1 MTAVEEII
9 PPIAPEIIAPPRSPR
24 ILERIYPISYVQSA
38 FFKNHTSLTSELAA
52 ILTYIVGVLIMISGP
67 SFAVIIAMLI
77 LILLSTKR
85 QINKFK
91 TYISQEEFSTTIK
104 FGVIALIV
112 LPLLPDHSY
121 SIQEIFSGLSGSQIT
136 LGHEILQMHFINPFK
151 IWFFVVLM
159 AGIEFIGYILS
170 RILGDRGGAIISGAI
185 GGMISSTAVTAA
197 MTNRSQDKSGNTYAY
212 VAATLVASTIMAL
225 RVIVVA
231 GFYNP
236 KILSI
241 ITIPASVMLVSLA
254 GMTYFYYRKD
264 KQTPATKEVKI
275 DDQYDSPFELGPA
288 IQFALIIVAIK
299 FLSGVG
305 LIYKD
310 FIPLEAFYYILALVS
325 GLADVDAI
333 NMDMSE
339 KSLAGTVPLVVAAT
353 TILIATL
360 SNNTVKASIA
370 YFKGEKVFARSVLIG
385 FGISIFLTL
394 IAILVVNI
402 FM

>member
-1 MTAVEEII
+1 MEHTIFWNLL
-9 PPIAPEIIAPPRSPR
+9 IAIGLGAMIGT
-24 ILERIYPISYVQSA
+24 EREMSLHSDENKKVDEKKLAEKSEFGGTRFFSLVAFFGALMAWLDIYFATNIWKITGTSVIFLFLAISYVQSA

-212 VAATLVASTIMAL
+212 VVATLVASTIMAL

-241 ITIPASVMLVSLA
+241 ITIPASVMLISLA

-264 KQTPATKEVKI
+264 KQTPTTKEVKI
-275 DDQYDSPFELGPA
+275 DDQYDSPFEL
-288 IQFALIIVAIK
+288 
-299 FLSGVG
+299 
-305 LIYKD
+305 
-310 FIPLEAFYYILALVS
+310 
-325 GLADVDAI
+325 
-333 NMDMSE
+333 
-339 KSLAGTVPLVVAAT
+339 
-353 TILIATL
+353 
-360 SNNTVKASIA
+360 
-370 YFKGEKVFARSVLIG
+370 
-385 FGISIFLTL
+385 
-394 IAILVVNI
+394 
-402 FM
+402 